1 MGLLSSKERDAVF
14 QIIELYIL
22 DPYHE
27 SLMNH
32 PLREWDLRIRSI
44 RVESDIRIILRDRW
58 DASIFLMD
66 VWDHKRVYSD

>member
-14 QIIELYIL
+14 QILELYIL

-44 RVESDIRIILRDRW
+44 TVESDIRIILRDR
-58 DASIFLMD
+58 
-66 VWDHKRVYSD
+66 

>member
-14 QIIELYIL
+14 QILELYIL
-22 DPYHE
+22 DPYNE

-44 RVESDIRIILRDRW
+44 RVESDIRIILRDR
-58 DASIFLMD
+58 
-66 VWDHKRVYSD
+66 